1 LRSPVSIKIKP
12 VEPASR
18 CAIQDIFFKE
28 ALLIPLARFLLTL
41 LIKGNQQWRRK
52 MSIQGPGKPR
62 DSDSSSKLEEIK
74 SEPQAKRE
82 NISSTT
88 DEAKKK
94 DRGLKGFAKKM
105 LSSVKNTKNK
115 LLQKLPLKSQDV
127 EESQDTKVN
136 IIKNGKIL
144 STDSKIDTFKKAEE
158 FAKHIKDFH
167 DLEELNLK
175 GANLNDESLK
185 AILEA
190 VNDTA
195 EWDSKTYDLPLNKIN
210 LSENTITD
218 KMAAVPTE

>member
-1 LRSPVSIKIKP
+1 
-12 VEPASR
+12 
-18 CAIQDIFFKE
+18 
-28 ALLIPLARFLLTL
+28 
-41 LIKGNQQWRRK
+41 

-136 IIKNGKIL
+136 IKKNGKIL
-144 STDSKIDTFKKAEE
+144 STDSKIDTLKKAEE

-167 DLEELNLK
+167 DLEELN
-175 GANLNDESLK
+175 E
-185 AILEA
+185 IL
-190 VNDTA
+190 
-195 EWDSKTYDLPLNKIN
+195 SKVVFEMKRAYPPKI
-210 LSENTITD
+210 
-218 KMAAVPTE
+218 